1 MSTTLEKVI
10 EVAEE
15 LPTEQQDMLIEIM
28 QKRRIEQRRSEIAED
43 AQLSLAAFRRGEL
56 KPESAEAAIMELRR
70 SIGEKA
76 K

>member
-43 AQLSLAAFRRGEL
+43 AQLALAVFRRGEL
-56 KPESAEAAIMELRR
+56 KPQTAKAVIAELRR
-70 SIGEKA
+70 SASE
-76 K
+76 